1 MKLIM
6 AVVHNDD
13 APIVTSELNKAGFHS
28 TKIASTGGFLSSGN
42 TTFITG
48 VEDGQVDEVV
58 KLISEN
64 GKKRSHYVPTNAY
77 PTLNTAAS
85 AGATAK
91 IQTGG
96 ATIFVL
102 GVESF
107 FHV

>member
-1 MKLIM
+1 MKLIL
-6 AVVHNDD
+6 AIVHNDD

-48 VEDGQVDEVV
+48 IDDAKVDEVV
-58 KLISEN
+58 KLISDHS
-64 GKKRSHYVPTNAY
+64 RSRSQYVPTNVY
-77 PTLNTAAS
+77 PTLSATSAA
-85 AGATAK
+85 GTTAK

-102 GVESF
+102 IVENF
-107 FHV
+107 IQV

>member
-1 MKLIM
+1 MKLIL

-48 VEDGQVDEVV
+48 IDDGQVDEVV
-58 KLISEN
+58 KLIADNS
-64 GKKRSHYVPTNAY
+64 KRRSQYVPTNVY
-77 PTLNTAAS
+77 PTLSVTS
-85 AGATAK
+85 PAGATAK
-91 IQTGG
+91 VQTGG

-102 GVESF
+102 GVETF
-107 FHV
+107 IQV

>member
-1 MKLIM
+1 MKLVL

-48 VEDGQVDEVV
+48 VEDDKVESVV
-58 KLISEN
+58 ALITEN
-64 GKKRSHYVPTNAY
+64 SKKRSQYVPTNVY
-77 PTLNTAAS
+77 PALSPS
-85 AGATAK
+85 ANAGSVAK
-91 IQTGG
+91 VNTGG

-102 GVESF
+102 DVEQF
-107 FHV
+107 IHV

>member
-1 MKLIM
+1 MKLIL

-13 APIVTSELNKAGFHS
+13 APIVTSELNKSGFHS

-48 VEDGQVDEVV
+48 VDDGAVDDVV
-58 KLISEN
+58 KIISEN
-64 GKKRSHYVPTNAY
+64 SKRRSQYVPANIY
-77 PTLNTAAS
+77 PNLGTGDA
-85 AGATAK
+85 AK

-102 GVESF
+102 NVEQF
-107 FHV
+107 IQV